1 MSRTRFPHRWS
12 LITDYWSLITDYWS
26 LITDYWSL
34 ITVSCL
40 LITALLASCAPAP
53 QPPIAGTVDLK
64 DLQPLPTPA
73 NQQVVPLRVAIAAVI
88 SPKGTLESYSPF
100 LSYLEQKLN
109 RPVELIQRRTYLEVN
124 DLIEHGEVDLA
135 FVCTSAYVQGHDTF
149 GMELLAAPQVDGKT
163 TYNSLLIVPSESSA
177 QSMADLRGKVFAF
190 TDPISLSGRVYPTF
204 LVKQLGFTPEEFF
217 ARTFFTY
224 SHDEA
229 IRAVAGGLADGAAVD
244 SLVYQFAV
252 TRDPSLKEKVR
263 VIHTS
268 PDFGIPPVVVSPFTR
283 PQVKAELQALLLGM
297 ADDPDAAQALSSV
310 GIERFVSIEDSAYDS
325 VRALVGE
332 IPIPQTP

>member
-1 MSRTRFPHRWS
+1 MTFITGQALSDLLHSTVDTLERSPALSRFPSTIYH
-12 LITDYWSLITDYWS
+12 
-26 LITDYWSL
+26 
-34 ITVSCL
+34 L
-40 LITALLASCAPAP
+40 LILLIFLASCSPLP
-53 QPPIAGTVDLK
+53 QPPIVGAVNLN
-64 DLQPLPTPA
+64 DLQPLPTPSNTEA
-73 NQQVVPLRVAIAAVI
+73 LPLRVAIAAVI

-100 LSYLEQKLN
+100 LSYLEAKLN

-163 TYNSLLIVPSESSA
+163 TYNSLLIVPASSPA
-177 QSMADLRGKVFAF
+177 QSMEDLRGKVFAF
-190 TDPISLSGRVYPTF
+190 TDPISLSGRVYPTY
-204 LVKQLGFTPEEFF
+204 VVQQLGFTPEEFF

-229 IRAVAGGLADGAAVD
+229 IRAVASGLADGAAVD
-244 SLVYQFAV
+244 SLVYESAV
-252 TRDPSLKEKVR
+252 ARDPSLKDKVR

-268 PDFGIPPVVVSPFTR
+268 PDFGIPPVVVSPFIR

-297 ADDPDAAQALSSV
+297 ANDPAAQEALSVV
-310 GIERFVSIEDSAYDS
+310 GIERFVLIEDSAYDG
-325 VRALVGE
+325 VRVLIGQ
-332 IPIPQTP
+332 IPVPQTP